1 MGRNG
6 KAAPRGSPRCL
17 RQDRRSC
24 APARHDAPRPPR
36 RARGITRSEGRAVVL
51 MRPPS
56 AAPKHPA
63 SLPAR
68 HSRNAPKPA
77 PTRAANQWLSPRNAA
92 ARQAAAE
99 PAPTCRAILQAAQVR
114 GLAMPAAARAADAR
128 RAARVKSNH
137 DSAPVAAMRGRAR
150 RAKPNR
156 WQRQP

>member
-17 RQDRRSC
+17 TQDRRNC
-24 APARHDAPRPPR
+24 APARRDAPRPPR

-77 PTRAANQWLSPRNAA
+77 PTRAAKQRLSPRNAA

-114 GLAMPAAARAADAR
+114 GLAMPVAAHAADAR
-128 RAARVKSNH
+128 RGARAKSNH
-137 DSAPVAAMRGRAR
+137 DSAPVAAMRGRAP
-150 RAKPNR
+150 RAKPTQR
-156 WQRQP
+156 QRQP